1 MGLSREEYYD
11 QSAEDQI
18 RCLEVLARKAFP
30 YWGVSR
36 DAELEML
43 KLGENGVFAVQ
54 DRDKRSVLRVHR
66 AGYHTDAEL
75 ISEMAWVDALSSE
88 SLRTPQI
95 IPTLDGPRFV
105 HVQVDEVPEE
115 RQVSMFE
122 WMEGEPIGGYKGLK
136 DESEAAGYY
145 ETAGELMALTHNHS
159 ESWTLPEGF
168 VRHAWDED
176 GLFGENPFWGRY
188 WEHPLLSAE
197 HRGRLAAAK
206 GKARSDLGDFG
217 KGKDR
222 YGLIH
227 ADFIFQN
234 LFLTP
239 DGICLIDF
247 DDAGFGW
254 HMFDVATP
262 LFFALGTDYK
272 DAAHESLVKGY
283 RKHRKLPD
291 DHLGRL
297 SLFLLMRGLTYLS
310 WTYTRTE
317 IKEARDTESVKGVV
331 AAVDHLAKGYL

>member
-1 MGLSREEYYD
+1 MGLSREEYYE

-18 RCLEVLARKAFP
+18 RSLEVLARKAFP
-30 YWGVSR
+30 YWGVSP
-36 DAELEML
+36 DAELAML
-43 KLGENGVFAVQ
+43 KLGENGVFSVQ
-54 DRDKRSVLRVHR
+54 DGAKRTVLRVHR

-75 ISEMAWVDALSSE
+75 VSEMAWVDALKGE
-88 SLRTPQI
+88 ALRTPQI

-122 WMEGEPIGGYKGLK
+122 WMDGEPIGGYKGLK
-136 DESEAAGYY
+136 NESEAAGYY
-145 ETAGELMALTHNHS
+145 KTAGELMAITHNHS
-159 ESWTLPEGF
+159 EGWELPEGF

-176 GLFGENPFWGRY
+176 GVFGEDPFWGRY
-188 WEHPLLSAE
+188 WEHPMLTAAQ
-197 HRGRLAAAK
+197 RGRLAAAK
-206 GKARSDLGDFG
+206 GKARAHLGMFG

-239 DGICLIDF
+239 EGICLIDF

-262 LFFALGTDYK
+262 LFFSLGTDYK
-272 DAAHESLVKGY
+272 DAALESLVAGY
-283 RKHRKLPD
+283 RQHRVLPD
-291 DHLGRL
+291 DHLDKL
-297 SLFLLMRGLTYLS
+297 PLFLFLRGLTYLS

-331 AAVDHLAKGYL
+331 AAVHHLARRFL